1 MPVLAIGGEASWGEL
16 VGDAMKSLAND
27 VQSVVIPG
35 TGHWLAEEA
44 PRELL
49 AALTPFL
56 APYRDGSA
64 AAHTPRPEAAAVR

>member
-1 MPVLAIGGEASWGEL
+1 MTLL
-16 VGDAMKSLAND
+16 VNE

-35 TGHWLAEEA
+35 TGHWVAEES
-44 PRELL
+44 PGKML

-64 AAHTPRPEAAAVR
+64 AAHAPRPRAAAASRPLG

>member
-1 MPVLAIGGEASWGEL
+1 MKLLAT
-16 VGDAMKSLAND
+16 N

-35 TGHWLAEEA
+35 TGHWVAEESPKA
-44 PRELL
+44 ML

-64 AAHTPRPEAAAVR
+64 AASTPRPRAAAASRSLG